1 MDFSLNGVEPIYV
14 GGAII
19 VSYFL
24 GTIPSAL
31 IVAKRGGVDV
41 TAEGSGNPGTS
52 NVVRLLGWKYGLV
65 VFVTD
70 VLKGSASV
78 GIAYYLTHHNT
89 GDGLNVSYLAY
100 ACAYAAVLGH
110 TFPVTRGFRDGKGVA
125 TGGGTMFVLYPVMSA
140 VLCTSW
146 FVIRKLTGKSA
157 LASLVITIAVPV
169 YVIATVGF
177 GESDSWQI
185 AAVLGLVGMII
196 IRHLPNI
203 RRMRANEELAA

>member
-14 GGAII
+14 AGAII

-24 GTIPSAL
+24 GTITSAL

-110 TFPVTRGFRDGKGVA
+110 TFPVTRGFRGGKGVA

-157 LASLVITIAVPV
+157 VASLVITIAVPV

>member
-14 GGAII
+14 AGAII

-65 VFVTD
+65 VFVAD

-78 GIAYYLTHHNT
+78 GIAYYLTHT
-89 GDGLNVSYLAY
+89 YGDNLNVSYLAY

-110 TFPVTRGFRDGKGVA
+110 TFPVTRGFHGGKGVA

-157 LASLVITIAVPV
+157 VASLVITIAVPV
-169 YVIATVGF
+169 YVIATVGL
-177 GESDSWQI
+177 GEPDSWQI
-185 AAVLGLVGMII
+185 VAVLGLVGVII
-196 IRHLPNI
+196 IRHMPNI

>member
-14 GGAII
+14 AGAII

-52 NVVRLLGWKYGLV
+52 NVIRLLGWKYGLV

-78 GIAYYLTHHNT
+78 GIAYYLTHQF

-110 TFPVTRGFRDGKGVA
+110 TFPVTRGFHGGKGVA

-157 LASLVITIAVPV
+157 VASLAITIAVPV
-169 YVIATVGF
+169 YVIVTVGF

-185 AAVLGLVGMII
+185 VAVLGLVGMII